1 MRAVFDK
8 GELLVLLRDFY
19 ELTGLRTVV
28 FDEWGMDILS
38 YPQQL
43 PDYCRLVRAT
53 PQGEMGCRLCDQKAC
68 RQARQEKTTWIY
80 PCHAGLIEAITPIQI
95 DGVVVGYLLLSHIV
109 QGADEQAE
117 WQRAWQLCAGY
128 PIRQEELYR
137 AYRQLPRTPY
147 QRLRAACDL
156 LALSARALCQVH
168 MARLVPGSPA
178 ETLNCFLADHLA
190 EDLSSDRIC
199 AALGMGRTALY
210 QLSKE
215 TYGCGINESVR
226 RLRIQRAIRLLTT
239 TRLTN
244 NQICQQIGIAD
255 YNYFFRVF
263 RRQTGF
269 TPQAYRRQF
278 SGTD

>member
-95 DGVVVGYLLLSHIV
+95 DGVVVVKISDDYKVDKEFAPLIDLRELF
-109 QGADEQAE
+109 
-117 WQRAWQLCAGY
+117 QL
-128 PIRQEELYR
+128 IM
-137 AYRQLPRTPY
+137 
-147 QRLRAACDL
+147 D
-156 LALSARALCQVH
+156 
-168 MARLVPGSPA
+168 
-178 ETLNCFLADHLA
+178 D
-190 EDLSSDRIC
+190 
-199 AALGMGRTALY
+199 
-210 QLSKE
+210 
-215 TYGCGINESVR
+215 INDS
-226 RLRIQRAIRLLTT
+226 
-239 TRLTN
+239 
-244 NQICQQIGIAD
+244 
-255 YNYFFRVF
+255 
-263 RRQTGF
+263 
-269 TPQAYRRQF
+269 
-278 SGTD
+278 